1 MQNLYSLLQKVLG
14 NTPAAG
20 FLCMWQLSGM
30 LQSTH
35 LFQTRLMRIKT
46 GRHSTNCFRCWV
58 NCRLFLEKSSV
69 FSSHLQSGG
78 CSSPMGFQS
87 KMADIYLVFW
97 LKQSECEKNGSV
109 RSYFALSSHS
119 GCRGGCLLEP
129 LHMGKKKSF
138 FREELP
144 L

>member
-1 MQNLYSLLQKVLG
+1 
-14 NTPAAG
+14 
-20 FLCMWQLSGM
+20 
-30 LQSTH
+30 
-35 LFQTRLMRIKT
+35 
-46 GRHSTNCFRCWV
+46 
-58 NCRLFLEKSSV
+58 
-69 FSSHLQSGG
+69 
-78 CSSPMGFQS
+78 MGFQS

-129 LHMGKKKSF
+129 LHMGKKKKK
-138 FREELP
+138 L